1 MGTDKE
7 VIAEEE
13 KELIENEKTD
23 EPEKTEEVKEEE
35 EKTEPKKVHLLQKLF
50 GKRKDFVVPKID
62 EVTKTDK
69 EIINEE
75 EKTEEKAE
83 EEKEEK
89 EKVQHKFKKLF
100 SMKKAKKEE
109 KAEEKVGEGEE
120 KKDDEKKDE
129 EEKKDDEKKEGE
141 EAIEEVSDVD
151 VSTTTAEKKTLM
163 QKLMTIKRDLMAN
176 KKEDKVEEEK
186 KEGEEE
192 VDAEK
197 KEGEE
202 EVKAEGDEA
211 KEEETKDE
219 LGNEKPK
226 PSNRIKKFFSMKR
239 QRKTTETEEKP
250 EEEKKEEEE
259 KPEEA
264 EKKEDGE
271 VKEEEVVEEIIE
283 TILRIQLQNRTP
295 IIPCLSAMQLKL
307 ESWLKFHGVK
317 YENVQEKEDLPAS
330 ALLPMQSN
338 EYLTT
343 LAAKEEKM
351 LMPMELDAEQ
361 KNIQHAMI
369 SLAEKNIHFA
379 ILSWQCSNL
388 ENTLKGYNINLQT
401 YLNSKAP
408 LALLKLFF
416 KNNFCKSGL
425 KMVKSNG
432 FSQSTTEEIE
442 QLAKNDL
449 KVLAEM
455 LGKKEFFFGNA
466 ASLLD
471 LVVFSHL
478 AQLTVVEESV
488 ACTLRDHIKAEH
500 ENLIGLVDRMK
511 NLTWG
516 EDWAIATE
524 KLDRNP
530 HIPKPIEEQVKI
542 IVDDVVE
549 KATEEKAEET
559 TEEEKEEEEKKE
571 EAAEEKTE

>member
-1 MGTDKE
+1 MG
-7 VIAEEE
+7 
-13 KELIENEKTD
+13 
-23 EPEKTEEVKEEE
+23 
-35 EKTEPKKVHLLQKLF
+35 F

-62 EVTKTDK
+62 EVAKTDK

-75 EKTEEKAE
+75 EKTEKTEEKAE

-89 EKVQHKFKKLF
+89 EEKEKVQQRFKKLF
-100 SMKKAKKEE
+100 SMKKTEKE
-109 KAEEKVGEGEE
+109 
-120 KKDDEKKDE
+120 
-129 EEKKDDEKKEGE
+129 DDEKKEGE
-141 EAIEEVSDVD
+141 EAIEEASEVD

-176 KKEDKVEEEK
+176 KKEEKVEEEK
-186 KEGEEE
+186 KEGEENVE
-192 VDAEK
+192 AEK

-202 EVKAEGDEA
+202 EVKAEGEEA
-211 KEEETKDE
+211 KEEEAKDE
-219 LGNEKPK
+219 PGNEKPK
-226 PSNRIKKFFSMKR
+226 ASNRIKKFFSMKR

-264 EKKEDGE
+264 E
-271 VKEEEVVEEIIE
+271 VKEEEVVEQIIE

-295 IIPCLSAMQLKL
+295 TIPCLSAMQLKL
-307 ESWLKFHGVK
+307 ESWLKFQGIK
-317 YENVQEKEDLPAS
+317 YENVQEKENLPAS

-338 EYLTT
+338 DYLIT
-343 LAAKEEKM
+343 LATKEEKM
-351 LMPMELDAEQ
+351 VMPMELDAE
-361 KNIQHAMI
+361 
-369 SLAEKNIHFA
+369 EKNIHFA
-379 ILSWQCSNL
+379 ILSWQCSNI

-442 QLAKNDL
+442 QLAKNGL

-559 TEEEKEEEEKKE
+559 TEEKKEEETKVEEEEKKE
-571 EAAEEKTE
+571 EVAEEKTE

>member
-1 MGTDKE
+1 MG
-7 VIAEEE
+7 
-13 KELIENEKTD
+13 
-23 EPEKTEEVKEEE
+23 
-35 EKTEPKKVHLLQKLF
+35 
-50 GKRKDFVVPKID
+50 
-62 EVTKTDK
+62 
-69 EIINEE
+69 
-75 EKTEEKAE
+75 
-83 EEKEEK
+83 
-89 EKVQHKFKKLF
+89 
-100 SMKKAKKEE
+100 
-109 KAEEKVGEGEE
+109 
-120 KKDDEKKDE
+120 
-129 EEKKDDEKKEGE
+129 
-141 EAIEEVSDVD
+141 D

-176 KKEDKVEEEK
+176 KREDKVEEEK
-186 KEGEEE
+186 KEGEEDVE
-192 VDAEK
+192 AEK

-202 EVKAEGDEA
+202 DVKAEGDET
-211 KEEETKDE
+211 KEEEAKDE

-239 QRKTTETEEKP
+239 QRKTTETEEKL
-250 EEEKKEEEE
+250 EEEKKEDDE
-259 KPEEA
+259 KTEEA
-264 EKKEDGE
+264 EKKE
-271 VKEEEVVEEIIE
+271 EEVVEQIIE

-295 IIPCLSAMQLKL
+295 TIPCLSAMQLKL
-307 ESWLKFHGVK
+307 ESWLKFHGIK
-317 YENVQEKEDLPAS
+317 YENVQEKENLPAS

-338 EYLTT
+338 DYLTT
-343 LAAKEEKM
+343 LATKEEKM
-351 LMPMELDAEQ
+351 VMPMELDAEQ

-416 KNNFCKSGL
+416 KNNFCKNGL

-432 FSQSTTEEIE
+432 FSQTTTEELD

-455 LGKKEFFFGNA
+455 LGEKEFFFGNA

-471 LVVFSHL
+471 LVGFSHL
-478 AQLTVVEESV
+478 AQVTVVDES
-488 ACTLRDHIKAEH
+488 ATCPLRDHIKTER
-500 ENLIGLVDRMK
+500 ENLVALVDRMK
-511 NLTWG
+511 TLTWG
-516 EDWAIATE
+516 EDWAVATE

-549 KATEEKAEET
+549 KATEDKAEES
-559 TEEEKEEEEKKE
+559 TEEKKEEEKEVKEEEEKKE
-571 EAAEEKTE
+571 EAEEEKTE